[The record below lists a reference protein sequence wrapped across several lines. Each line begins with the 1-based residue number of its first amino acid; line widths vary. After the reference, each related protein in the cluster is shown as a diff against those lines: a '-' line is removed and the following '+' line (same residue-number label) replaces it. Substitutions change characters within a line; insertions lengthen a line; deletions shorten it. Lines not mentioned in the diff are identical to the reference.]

1 MWEFVLPDPRC
12 WIYLLCL
19 PVTLALYMKRVEMTA
34 AVGSGSTARPS
45 LPQPSARLLPL
56 VLGSGPSP
64 FEASRQPSSGRPGTE
79 DLRSNPLTGTRST
92 RRTSLRWRR
101 GGLSR

>member
-19 PVTLALYMKRVEMTA
+19 PVALALYMERVEMTA
-34 AVGSGSTARPS
+34 AVGSGRTARPS
-45 LPQPSARLLPL
+45 LPQLSARVLRL

-64 FEASRQPSSGRPGTE
+64 FEATC
-79 DLRSNPLTGTRST
+79 
-92 RRTSLRWRR
+92 
-101 GGLSR
+101 